1 MEQLVGRAAAGR
13 FDLGPSVSAHV
24 PLAEVANA
32 VARLEKKIGDPI
44 RLVLT
49 P

>member
-1 MEQLVGRAAAGR
+1 MASSAISGGSNRAQCH
-13 FDLGPSVSAHV
+13 LG
-24 PLAEVANA
+24 AN
-32 VARLEKKIGDPI
+32 RLEKKIGDPI